1 MRRWIIQG
9 LLFVIG
15 FTAVERFCH
24 KQTHGFRL
32 QKIQADLPY
41 NSDWETLLPGDHEIR
56 IIQSILSQPYY
67 FLASGGESYAFVS
80 DDGKY
85 VLKFFK
91 LHHMRPKNLSDA
103 FLPTYFREKVQKQR
117 IKKLST
123 LFSSCLL
130 AYERFR
136 EKTGLV
142 YLHLNNTDNLHLDCK
157 LFDAIGAKHSLN
169 FDQIPF
175 ALQERASMAYPTLS
189 ALTEARELE
198 AAKKRLGSL
207 VDLIVARCAVGLS
220 DHDARKRN
228 FGFVGEKAVEIDI
241 GSFTIDEMLK
251 TPLETKKVLMHETLK
266 LRRYIKKRHPELIDF
281 LDKKLNSYLSEK
293 T

>member
-1 MRRWIIQG
+1 M
-9 LLFVIG
+9 
-15 FTAVERFCH
+15 
-24 KQTHGFRL
+24 
-32 QKIQADLPY
+32 
-41 NSDWETLLPGDHEIR
+41 
-56 IIQSILSQPYY
+56 
-67 FLASGGESYAFVS
+67 
-80 DDGKY
+80 
-85 VLKFFK
+85 
-91 LHHMRPKNLSDA
+91 
-103 FLPTYFREKVQKQR
+103 
-117 IKKLST
+117 
-123 LFSSCLL
+123 
-130 AYERFR
+130 
-136 EKTGLV
+136 
-142 YLHLNNTDNLHLDCK
+142 HLDCK

-189 ALTEARELE
+189 ALTEARELD